1 MHRLRVTQLNSK
13 MADRL
18 KQLQGHIGPLSG
30 NYPAGMFAD
39 QTAIITGSGQG
50 IGAECAK
57 LFAKDGAKVVVC
69 DIDKAKAEAVAKE
82 INESGG
88 KAIACAGDVTSQEY
102 NDELVKKAAEFG
114 NGKIHHL
121 VLNVIHKMTD
131 KQLDAMINVH
141 NKAPFMLVRAAAP
154 YFRVTDGENRT
165 ITTVSSTTGVNGNA
179 GQLKAGGF
187 AVYGDEKVAIGI
199 PGAGGPATGGL
210 KDIPLQRGGTP
221 TEAAGAIIAL
231 ASPLMSYVTGHV
243 LSEEAR
249 LLEEAR
255 AVVKQQTRLMLKC
268 LETPGK
274 LMDALKCSSTLVSEL
289 RTSSLGPKL
298 YYELYMDVF
307 DALRHLSAFLRES
320 HPVNHLA
327 DLYELV
333 RCERRGRGLSSIR
346 LSFLASK
353 KGGWVCG
360 NIIPRLYL
368 MITVG
373 TVYMSIEDAPVKEI
387 MKDMMEM
394 SRGVQHP
401 IRPEGN
407 LTDSISFVLNNFV
420 EMNKLWVRLQH
431 QGHSREREKRT
442 QERKELQLLV
452 GSNLVRLSQLVDL
465 EAYQKTILG
474 PLLEQVVQCRDKLA
488 QEYLLEVIIQV
499 FPDEFHLHTLNE
511 FLSATAR
518 LNPDVNV
525 KSIVIALMDRL
536 SNYASRDTSSES
548 AEDRKAK
555 EMAAVEALLEKLKL
569 GQTEKPAPVPEPQ
582 PEPESE
588 PVEPVPKPSEGG
600 EEAQPKENGEEGDSK
615 EEPVETDDR
624 PILSRIKL
632 YEIFY
637 NQVVNLANQN
647 ILGVLLAPLNSYV
660 SLFTVLA
667 LPNYVPL
674 LHVQSYQ
681 TRRAVA
687 SSVIKTVL
695 SNSIKIST
703 EEHVQGVLNL
713 VQVLI
718 KESAPQQTMYP
729 GTQQRRLREADS
741 DEVVEE
747 QGWLARLVHVINSD
761 DNDVQYKLLQATQKA
776 FAEGGDRVKHTTPAM
791 ITACVK
797 LARRLKTRE
806 HFDDGWQT
814 KSQSLYKFAHQML
827 SALYTRVGC
836 ADLCLRLF
844 VMCGQIADQGE
855 SFEEAAYE
863 FFAQAFTIYE
873 EAISDSRAQFQAVC
887 IIAGALH
894 STRNFSK
901 ENYDTLIT
909 KCALHGS
916 KLLKK
921 PDQCRAVYLASHLW
935 WAVEIPAREE
945 EDGKPLYRDGKR
957 VLECL
962 QRALRV
968 ADNCM
973 DAAVSIELF
982 VEILNRYVYYFD
994 QQNEAVTVRYI
1005 NGLIELIHSNLGNS
1019 SDSAANESPK
1029 AHFERTLEYIASRDY
1044 EGVVTDIKG

>member
-1 MHRLRVTQLNSK
+1 MS
-13 MADRL
+13 A
-18 KQLQGHIGPLSG
+18 
-30 NYPAGMFAD
+30 
-39 QTAIITGSGQG
+39 TALG
-50 IGAECAK
+50 I
-57 LFAKDGAKVVVC
+57 
-69 DIDKAKAEAVAKE
+69 
-82 INESGG
+82 
-88 KAIACAGDVTSQEY
+88 Q
-102 NDELVKKAAEFG
+102 
-114 NGKIHHL
+114 
-121 VLNVIHKMTD
+121 
-131 KQLDAMINVH
+131 
-141 NKAPFMLVRAAAP
+141 
-154 YFRVTDGENRT
+154 
-165 ITTVSSTTGVNGNA
+165 
-179 GQLKAGGF
+179 
-187 AVYGDEKVAIGI
+187 
-199 PGAGGPATGGL
+199 
-210 KDIPLQRGGTP
+210 
-221 TEAAGAIIAL
+221 
-231 ASPLMSYVTGHV
+231 
-243 LSEEAR
+243 SEEAR

-289 RTSSLGPKL
+289 RTSSLGPKM

-307 DALRHLSAFLRES
+307 DALRHMSAFLRES

-333 RCERRGRGLSSIR
+333 QY
-346 LSFLASK
+346 A
-353 KGGWVCG
+353 G

-401 IRPEGN
+401 TRGLFLRYYLSGQAREHLPIGLGDGPEGN

-465 EAYQKTILG
+465 ETYIKTILP

-518 LNPDVNV
+518 LNPDVNI

-536 SNYASRDTSSES
+536 SSYASKDADSES
-548 AEDRKAK
+548 PEDKK
-555 EMAAVEALLEKLKL
+555 EKELAAVEALMEKLKL
-569 GQTEKPAPVPEPQ
+569 EKDKPKPKPEPVPVPEP
-582 PEPESE
+582 ETIAAAATED
-588 PVEPVPKPSEGG
+588 VDTKPADG
-600 EEAQPKENGEEGDSK
+600 ADDTKPKEDGEEGAPK
-615 EEPVETDDR
+615 EEPTEANDT
-624 PILSRIKL
+624 PILSRVKL

-637 NQVVNLANQN
+637 QQVINLANAQRLPIQDITALLVSLANLALNIYPENLEYVDQVLDYTLQKVEELSNSADLHLLITQQN
-647 ILGVLLAPLNSYV
+647 ILGVLLAPLGSYV
-660 SLFTVLA
+660 SIFTVLA
-667 LPNYVPL
+667 LPHYIPL
-674 LHVQSYQ
+674 LLAQSYQ

-687 SSVIKTVL
+687 SSVIKTIL
-695 SNSIKIST
+695 SNQIKIST
-703 EEHVQGVLNL
+703 EEHMQGVLNL

-718 KESAPQQTMYP
+718 KEAAPQQTMYP
-729 GTQQRRLREADS
+729 GTQQRRLRESDS

-747 QGWLARLVHVINSD
+747 QGWLARLVHIIQAEE
-761 DNDVQYKLLQATQKA
+761 NDVQYKLLQATQKA
-776 FAEGGDRVKHTTPAM
+776 FAEGGDRVKYTTPAL

-797 LARRLKTRE
+797 LARRYKTRE
-806 HFDDGWQT
+806 HFDDEWQSKT
-814 KSQSLYKFAHQML
+814 QSLYKFAHQML
-827 SALYTRVGC
+827 STLYTRVNC

-844 VMCGQIADQGE
+844 VMCGQVADQGQ

-887 IIAGALH
+887 VISGALH

-945 EDGKPLYRDGKR
+945 EDGKTLYRDGKR

-968 ADNCM
+968 ADACM

-1005 NGLIELIHSNLGNS
+1005 NGLIELIHSNLGNNT
-1019 SDSAANESPK
+1019 DSAANESPK
-1029 AHFERTLEYIASRDY
+1029 AHFERTLEYISSRDY
-1044 EGVVTDIKG
+1044 EGVITDIRG